1 MKICCVYTFLPP
13 SHKNGKK
20 RFSGANV
27 INFNNKNIRTT
38 CKICSK
44 LTIKTQ
50 DDVIDVSSLLILNS
64 FYTLFWDF
72 IDDFEQINAGWVIT
86 LQKFFS
92 IKSVL
97 KVMDKKLISL
107 DSYDFN
113 RLLDIRIRWT

>member
-1 MKICCVYTFLPP
+1 MKICCVYTVFLPP

-27 INFNNKNIRTT
+27 INFNDKNIRTT

-72 IDDFEQINAGWVIT
+72 IDDFEQINADWVIT
-86 LQKFFS
+86 LQKLFS

-97 KVMDKKLISL
+97 KVMDKKLI
-107 DSYDFN
+107 YTKN
-113 RLLDIRIRWT
+113 

>member
-1 MKICCVYTFLPP
+1 MKICCVYTVSSL
-13 SHKNGKK
+13 HLIRTGKK

-27 INFNNKNIRTT
+27 INVNNKNIRTT

-72 IDDFEQINAGWVIT
+72 IDNFEQINAGWVIT
-86 LQKFFS
+86 LQKLFS

-97 KVMDKKLISL
+97 KVLDKKLI
-107 DSYDFN
+107 
-113 RLLDIRIRWT
+113 